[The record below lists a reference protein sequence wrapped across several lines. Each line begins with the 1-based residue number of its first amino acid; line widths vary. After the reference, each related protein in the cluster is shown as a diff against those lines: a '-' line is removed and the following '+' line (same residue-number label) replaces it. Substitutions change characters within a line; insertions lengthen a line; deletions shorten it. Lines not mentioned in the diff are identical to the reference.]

1 MIRGIA
7 TAILTL
13 AALATAAISTPA
25 YAETA
30 TVSGSGYPR
39 DTVCSDL
46 RGKANARYS
55 SLHWKITDYGQCTC
69 EAREL
74 INGQRLWRCTITVTY
89 IRRR

>member
-1 MIRGIA
+1 MKN
-7 TAILTL
+7 AILTL
-13 AALATAAISTPA
+13 AALATAAVSTPA
-25 YAETA
+25 NAETA

-55 SLHWKITDYGQCTC
+55 STRWKITDYGQCTC
-69 EAREL
+69 EPREL
-74 INGQRLWRCTITVTY
+74 INGQRLWDCTITVTY